1 VSAFE
6 CFFLCVQ
13 FLERLMVRSA
23 DLRKS
28 LKAQFGSQLANT
40 STADKAR
47 WLQPP
52 TTLPPP
58 GSNTSST
65 SDLLATPTAARAG
78 AGGLLNATALMSP
91 GSAAVHAA
99 SKAAAHAW
107 NTATP
112 EARFWSEQSRARL
125 SSVLRWLEE
134 G

>member
-1 VSAFE
+1 MA
-6 CFFLCVQ
+6 
-13 FLERLMVRSA
+13 RSA

-28 LKAQFGSQLANT
+28 LKAQFGSQLSNT

-52 TTLPPP
+52 SSLPPP
-58 GSNTSST
+58 SGSNHSSS
-65 SDLLATPTAARAG
+65 SDLLATPTAARSGGG
-78 AGGLLNATALMSP
+78 ALNATALMSP

-112 EARFWSEQSRARL
+112 EAKFWSEQSRARL